1 MTRDEM
7 AMNFGAN
14 IELERVRL
22 GFSQAKMAKALDMSL
37 SSYKRILTGETAR
50 IDIYTV
56 HLLYH
61 LTERLGFEYVGD
73 PDPYLETFQ
82 RMRKL
87 SAPQVR
93 MIRSFVEFELA
104 FSESLRLGKQEKDYI
119 TVLIPTGNMEDGM
132 IYDSCSLEKINIAA
146 YRKRYGDLIDIGIR
160 ITSNHLQPVYQQ
172 GDIVLLCQR
181 AIRDG
186 DTGVFID
193 STTGRAYTRK
203 LLLSRPIRLEPICGY
218 GRTILVDNDNPEERN
233 RWIGLGYI
241 VTKVRSDESE
251 L

>member
-14 IELERVRL
+14 IEQEREKL
-22 GFSQAKMAKALDMSL
+22 GYSQAKMAKALQMSL
-37 SSYKRILTGETAR
+37 SSYKRILTGETAK

-93 MIRSFVEFELA
+93 MIRSFVDFELA
-104 FSESLRLGKQEKDYI
+104 FSETLKNAAHERDYI

-132 IYDSCSLEKINIAA
+132 IYDSCSLEKINVAA
-146 YRKRYGDLIDIGIR
+146 YRKRYSDLIDIGIR

-172 GDIVLLCQR
+172 GDTLLICQR

-193 STTGRAYTRK
+193 NTTGRAYTRK
-203 LLLSRPIRLEPICGY
+203 FVLGHPIRLEPICGY
-218 GRTILVDNDNPEERN
+218 GKTILMDNDNPEERK
-233 RWIGLGYI
+233 RWIGFGYV
-241 VTKVRSDESE
+241 VTKIRTDESE
-251 L
+251 A